1 MPKNI
6 YIITS
11 LTMNAVKIGKTTRN
25 IKELRS
31 DYTRSY
37 GSNMC
42 IHYFE
47 VNELDLDSL
56 ERLIHNELKEYKK
69 TNELYEPAFYTF
81 YLEKIGQIIKN
92 FVHRDVRPIHH
103 ENGDEYMH
111 WYPT

>member
-1 MPKNI
+1 MPKII

-11 LTMNAVKIGKTTRN
+11 TTMNAVKIGKTTRN

-31 DYTRSY
+31 DYTRPY

-47 VNELDLDSL
+47 INELDLDSL
-56 ERLIHNELKEYKK
+56 ERLIHNELRAYKK
-69 TNELYEPAFYTF
+69 TNELYELAFYTF
-81 YLEKIGQIIKN
+81 YLERIGQIIKN
-92 FVHRDVRPIHH
+92 FVRRDVHPIHH

-111 WYPT
+111 WYPN